1 MEEGARG
8 RVECSRG
15 GVGFVMMG
23 CGVLQAG
30 IKEGE
35 GIRCVGLTMVDPGYI
50 RVWACGKLG

>member
-35 GIRCVGLTMVDPGYI
+35 GIRCVVNGGQSWEGQMVDR
-50 RVWACGKLG
+50 RVC